1 MQAGQGKRGAKS
13 AEGDAAAGDGLQTL
27 AGEKEAQAWEALQ
40 RHAQR
45 HQQEKHT
52 RERRAAVGQY
62 EAAREE
68 RRERAGQRQEFLQLH
83 KELHGRQAT
92 VLPPSLREKPAAAAP
107 RRMLLLG
114 VTSKAASGAGKL
126 RK

>member
-1 MQAGQGKRGAKS
+1 MEEAT
-13 AEGDAAAGDGLQTL
+13 GDGLQTL
-27 AGEKEAQAWEALQ
+27 AGEQQAQAWEALQ

-45 HQQEKHT
+45 HEREKQT
-52 RERRAAVGQY
+52 RTRRAAVEGW

-68 RRERAGQRQEFLQLH
+68 RRERAGQRQEFMQLH

-92 VLPPSLREKPAAAAP
+92 VLPPSLLEKPPVAAP

-114 VTSKAASGAGKL
+114 VTGKAPGGAGKPQE
-126 RK
+126 